1 MSKKNLTITLDEKL
15 IEKAKKHLPNISEF
29 VEECLTEY
37 LGLADGTYPT
47 AEAKDIVD
55 VIGKSQAKLFILNK
69 DYDFKESQRLIEQE
83 KLNRPWR
90 ALWNDYKRKQTINK
104 QLMSDALQV
113 LPVDA
118 ETLEDILDFA
128 DFNQE
133 DLDLN
138 FSWEEV
144 YEKYQKEE
152 EDS

>member
-1 MSKKNLTITLDEKL
+1 MSKIKTTLTIEKEVF
-15 IEKAKKHLPNISEF
+15 EKAKKHLPNISEF
-29 VEECLTEY
+29 VEECLKQY

-47 AEAKDIVD
+47 AEAKDIAD

-69 DYDFKESQRLIEQE
+69 DYDFKESQRMIEQE
-83 KLNRPWR
+83 KLNSPWR

-133 DLDLN
+133 ELSLN

-144 YEKYQKEE
+144 YEKYKKEE
-152 EDS
+152 VD